1 MLLAW
6 SQGESGTREIPSQP
20 SEPLVAAV
28 ETTHTEHAALESS
41 AGAEPSLDS
50 RADGRVVSEGPGYTL
65 ICHYNHYIV

>member
-28 ETTHTEHAALESS
+28 ETTEQAVLESS
-41 AGAEPSLDS
+41 AGAEPSVDS
-50 RADGRVVSEGPGYTL
+50 RADDRIVTEGPGYTL
-65 ICHYNHYIV
+65 ICHYNHCIV